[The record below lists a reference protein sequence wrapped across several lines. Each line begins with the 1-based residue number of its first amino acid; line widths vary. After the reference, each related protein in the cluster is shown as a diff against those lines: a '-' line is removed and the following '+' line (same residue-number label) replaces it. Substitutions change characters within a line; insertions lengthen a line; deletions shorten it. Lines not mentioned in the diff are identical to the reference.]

1 MALKVANNAKTKISA
16 PPSGTTGL
24 SFSVVDGTKFPVLG
38 AGDWTFVT
46 RDNGAG
52 QIEVVKISARSGNS
66 FTIEAGGR
74 AADGTT
80 AYTWSAGD
88 LIELRPCRA
97 MFQALI
103 ESVALTALGVQVPA
117 ADRLPYFTGAE
128 TAALAT
134 LTAFARTL
142 LAGADQAAWKSALGV
157 VDPPAIL
164 PVASGGTG
172 ASSLAAARLAQLD
185 VAQTFTAT
193 QVADNS
199 TAAVS
204 TTSTYTFDGAD
215 QIRTVT
221 LTNAITVTFGA
232 PTGITPNAF
241 YVFRLAAGDTSA
253 RAFAW
258 NAAYKFPAATA
269 PLTSG
274 TVTNGASDIIT
285 FIGGAANTLLYVGHQ
300 ADVR

>member
-24 SFSVVDGTKFPVLG
+24 SFSVLDGTKFPVLG
-38 AGDWTFVT
+38 AGDWTYVT

-52 QIEVVKISARSGNS
+52 QIEIVKISARSGNS

-80 AYTWSAGD
+80 AYTWAVGD

-97 MFQALI
+97 MFQAII

-117 ADRLPYFTGAE
+117 ADRLPYFTGTE

-134 LTAFARTL
+134 LTTFARGL

-164 PVASGGTG
+164 PVGSGGTG
-172 ASSLAAARLAQLD
+172 AATLAGAGIAQLG

-193 QVADNS
+193 QVADNG

-204 TTSTYTFDGAD
+204 ATGTYTFDGAD

-221 LTNAITVTFGA
+221 LTNAIAVTFGA

-241 YVFRLAAGDTSA
+241 YVFRLAAGDAAT
-253 RAFAW
+253 RTFAW
-258 NAAYKFPAATA
+258 NGAYKFPGGVP
-269 PLTSG
+269 PLTAG
-274 TVTNGASDIIT
+274 ATFNGASDIIT

-300 ADVR
+300 TDVR